1 MKVMGA
7 LSVLVVDDE
16 ELLRQ
21 AYSLILESDPGLRVV
36 ATVPDGAAAVREYE
50 RVRPDVVVMDLRMPH
65 MDGVEATRQIACV
78 DPDARVLVVTSMTTQ
93 EAFLAA
99 LGAGASGYVAKDT
112 DSRRLIHAVHD
123 VAAGN
128 VSLGTS
134 LARQLLSRV
143 SSAPEP
149 SEDRQPAA
157 SATDDGLT
165 QREDEVLRLLC
176 EGLTNRE
183 IGQRM
188 FVSESTVKASVARVM
203 AKLGTTNRVRTLL
216 VAAQHGY
223 VTVPH

>member
-36 ATVPDGAAAVREYE
+36 ATAPDGAAAVREYE

-93 EAFLAA
+93 EALLAA

>member
-36 ATVPDGAAAVREYE
+36 ATAPDGAAAVREYE

-93 EAFLAA
+93 EALLAA

-165 QREDEVLRLLC
+165 QREDEVLRLLG

-188 FVSESTVKASVARVM
+188 LVSESTVKASVARVM

-216 VAAQHGY
+216 VAAQRGY

>member
-93 EAFLAA
+93 EALLAA

>member
-7 LSVLVVDDE
+7 LCVLVVDDE

-36 ATVPDGAAAVREYE
+36 ATAPDGAAAVREYE

-65 MDGVEATRQIACV
+65 MDGVEATRQIACI

-93 EAFLAA
+93 EALLAA